1 MSDTATAAAD
11 EANAPDGP
19 GDQRVF
25 LVVVDDTPEM
35 KVALR
40 YASLRARRTGGRV
53 ALLRVIDKAD
63 FQHWAAVGALMREE
77 ARTAAEQLIQE
88 LAAIVVR
95 ISGQIPI
102 LYIAEGDPKQ
112 VLLELIDG
120 APEIKILVLAA
131 APGSNP
137 GPLISFLTKR
147 NIGRLRIPVT
157 LVPGGLSDGEID
169 ALT

>member
-1 MSDTATAAAD
+1 VSDTLPAAAD
-11 EANAPDGP
+11 EAHAPVESDH
-19 GDQRVF
+19 QRVF

-35 KVALR
+35 RVALR
-40 YASLRARRTGGRV
+40 YACLRARRTGGRV
-53 ALLRVIDKAD
+53 ALLRVIDKGD

-77 ARTAAEQLIQE
+77 ARTAAEQLVQE
-88 LAAIVVR
+88 LAAPVVR
-95 ISGQIPI
+95 ISGQIPV

-112 VLLELIDG
+112 VLLELIEE

-147 NIGRLRIPVT
+147 YIGRLRIPVT
-157 LVPGGLSDGEID
+157 LVPGGLSDAEID
-169 ALT
+169 QLT

>member
-1 MSDTATAAAD
+1 MSDTSTAAAD
-11 EANAPDGP
+11 EASAPDGP
-19 GDQRVF
+19 GRQRVF
-25 LVVVDDTPEM
+25 LVVVDDTAEM

-40 YASLRARRTGGRV
+40 YASLSARRTGGRV

-63 FQHWAAVGALMREE
+63 FQHLAAVGELMLEE

-88 LAAIVVR
+88 LAAFVVR
-95 ISGQIPI
+95 LSGQIPV
-102 LYIAEGDPKQ
+102 LYIADGDPKQ
-112 VLLELIDG
+112 VLVGLIGG
-120 APEIKILVLAA
+120 APEINILVLAA
-131 APGSNP
+131 APGSKP

-157 LVPGGLSDGEID
+157 LVPGGLSDAEID